1 MMASRRFLLTLG
13 VMTLGVMGAAL
24 AVTPRALA
32 ETAQTVGSAEATG
45 FIKKLGEEMVSVVN
59 GPGSAAERQTKM
71 APLIENSVDVDGIAR
86 FCLGRFWR
94 SATQQQQQQFVQVF
108 HKVLLDS
115 IGGHLGEYQGVNF
128 SMAQTVQREGATLV
142 GTVITRPNQ
151 EPVHVQ
157 WLIEQVDGQP
167 KIEDVLAEG
176 TSLRLTQRSDYASY
190 LSRNGGNVQALI
202 AAMRRQVGA

>member
-1 MMASRRFLLTLG
+1 MISSRRFLLTLG
-13 VMTLGVMGAAL
+13 VMGAGL
-24 AVTPRALA
+24 ATMPWALA
-32 ETAQTVGSAEATG
+32 EPVDSGVATG
-45 FIKKLGEEMVSVVN
+45 FVRKLGEQMVSVVN
-59 GPGSAAERQTKM
+59 GPGSPAERQAKM

-94 SATQQQQQQFVQVF
+94 TATPPQQEQFVQVF

-115 IGGHLGEYQGVNF
+115 IGKHLGEYQGVSFN
-128 SMAQTVQREGATLV
+128 MTQTVQREGATLV
-142 GTVITRPNQ
+142 GTIISRPNQ

-157 WLIEQVDGQP
+157 WLIDQVDGQP

-190 LSRNGGNVQALI
+190 LTRNGGNVQALI
-202 AAMRRQVGA
+202 AAMRRQTGA

>member
-1 MMASRRFLLTLG
+1 MMVSRRFLLTLG
-13 VMTLGVMGAAL
+13 AMGAAL
-24 AVTPRALA
+24 AAMPRAF
-32 ETAQTVGSAEATG
+32 AQSAQPVGSAEATG
-45 FIKKLGEEMVSVVN
+45 FVRKLGDEMVSVVN
-59 GPGSAAERQTKM
+59 GAGSAAEKQAKM
-71 APLIENSVDVDGIAR
+71 APLVENSVDVDGIAR
-86 FCLGRFWR
+86 FCLGRFWH
-94 SATQQQQQQFVQVF
+94 SATPPQQQEFVHVF

-115 IGGHLGEYQGVNF
+115 IGSRLGEYQGVNF
-128 SMAQTVQREGATLV
+128 AMAQTVQREGATLV

-157 WLIEQVDGQP
+157 WLIEQIDGQP

-190 LSRNGGNVQALI
+190 LTRNGGNVQALI

>member
-1 MMASRRFLLTLG
+1 MMASRRLLLTLG
-13 VMTLGVMGAAL
+13 VTGAAL

-59 GPGSAAERQTKM
+59 GPGSAAERQAKM

-115 IGGHLGEYQGVNF
+115 IGSHLGEYQGVNF

-167 KIEDVLAEG
+167 KIGDVLAEG